1 MDLSLWL
8 IGKVLKEQLLVARL
22 QTSLH
27 FNLSLQSHK
36 TTCTNKWTFV
46 NVVFPIILLLHSSTV
61 YSTGKLK
68 WTWGH
73 AQLLYIHTRTHVMH
87 KRHTDN
93 MYMQFSRSLRIMIIW
108 VNEDLVTC
116 TGVHTEHIYHLQ
128 QGESINK
135 QQQHLL

>member
-1 MDLSLWL
+1 MDLCQC
-8 IGKVLKEQLLVARL
+8 GLLYNTTVTFQHSVQHWKIKMDL
-22 QTSLH
+22 G
-27 FNLSLQSHK
+27 
-36 TTCTNKWTFV
+36 TCTAIV
-46 NVVFPIILLLHSSTV
+46 
-61 YSTGKLK
+61 
-68 WTWGH
+68 
-73 AQLLYIHTRTHVMH
+73 HTRTHVMH

>member
-1 MDLSLWL
+1 MH
-8 IGKVLKEQLLVARL
+8 GYY
-22 QTSLH
+22 TY
-27 FNLSLQSHK
+27 
-36 TTCTNKWTFV
+36 TYTCN
-46 NVVFPIILLLHSSTV
+46 
-61 YSTGKLK
+61 
-68 WTWGH
+68 
-73 AQLLYIHTRTHVMH
+73 AQ
-87 KRHTDN
+87 RHTDN